1 MLAACIDMKAQESLK
16 RDFRSMTAWL
26 NMSRHLT
33 DMVGNWIDIWESQ
46 GDPGLKLVAILRASS
61 TGADY
66 LIVLGPATEC
76 SGAKGALGSDGG
88 HPDRSN
94 QYVRF
99 LDFRFKKLR
108 FSVDRGTKTLRT
120 LEDQRLWM
128 ITDSLPL
135 QKARPFL
142 IDSKYFY
149 YSQIYQC

>member
-1 MLAACIDMKAQESLK
+1 MWAAYLDKKAQESLK

-33 DMVGNWIDIWESQ
+33 DMVGNWIDIWES
-46 GDPGLKLVAILRASS
+46 GLKLVAILRASS

-88 HPDRSN
+88 HLDRSSKN
-94 QYVRF
+94 VKF

-149 YSQIYQC
+149 YSQNETS